1 MDNQMNKSIND
12 VVKFKIILCEKKAIR
27 SVAQFFLFLSS
38 LIYYRRIYIYRR
50 IKIRQYRTAHCII
63 GIPRT
68 LYKDEIYV
76 VYRRPSR

>member
-12 VVKFKIILCEKKAIR
+12 VVKFKIILCEKKKTIR

-50 IKIRQYRTAHCII
+50 IKIRQYRTAQQ
-63 GIPRT
+63 RS
-68 LYKDEIYV
+68 Y
-76 VYRRPSR
+76 